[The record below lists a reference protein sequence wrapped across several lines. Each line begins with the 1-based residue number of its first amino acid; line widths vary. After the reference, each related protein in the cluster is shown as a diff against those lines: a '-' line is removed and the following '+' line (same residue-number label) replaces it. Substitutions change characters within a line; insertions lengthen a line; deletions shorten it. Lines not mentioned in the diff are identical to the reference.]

1 MCQKIKVFPEE
12 VNSIYKDGIVYVS
25 MSEYFK
31 VVQDN
36 ILLRETLKDVCQHG
50 VSVEARLICALTEP
64 FSEAPQSLTP

>member
-1 MCQKIKVFPEE
+1 MYQKIKVFPEE
-12 VNSIYKDGIVYVS
+12 VSTIYKDGFVYVS

-36 ILLRETLKDVCQHG
+36 VLLRETLKDVCQRG

-64 FSEAPQSLTP
+64 FSEVQQSMTP